1 MSQTVVEERTAEHIT
16 ESPQQDSC
24 AASAGRSRGVV
35 DRVEDETKVDRGD
48 KTGGGDMNREI
59 QAPGILLAE
68 LREAYQS
75 LPQHIQGQVRCL
87 LREGSSQ
94 KPSGDEC
101 ALTL

>member
-1 MSQTVVEERTAEHIT
+1 
-16 ESPQQDSC
+16 
-24 AASAGRSRGVV
+24 
-35 DRVEDETKVDRGD
+35 
-48 KTGGGDMNREI
+48 MNREI